1 MFPKNL
7 YILYKTT
14 YHERAFMV
22 DENRGETNVEY
33 LTQFDT
39 LGGLHEIDNGGYQ
52 VSDEDRREI
61 MNALSSDRKD
71 ISANNK
77 SEEKKLD
84 GFIAKHPD
92 LKINTENSVVYSGRL
107 QDFDV
112 KDNCLGCFNN
122 PAIASKLSLDI
133 SGSKNEKEFFQKLSD
148 AGALNLFGPSVLQEW
163 LNKPFPE
170 ILKTIYK
177 TIRND
182 DSQYSDTQYRNFVKN
197 NIEQGKDGGRVPDVF
212 DLCLW
217 ALCNGHRVHVFNVTE
232 TSAVVWQGGY
242 DPVERTDV
250 GQNEPFRDGDLIITR
265 NHPNN
270 GEWTLSEVKSKV
282 KSK

>member
-112 KDNCLGCFNN
+112 KDNGLGRFNN

-170 ILKTIYK
+170 M
-177 TIRND
+177 
-182 DSQYSDTQYRNFVKN
+182 N